1 MDGLPLGLGGRAAPS
16 SSLQV
21 GMPVGPTAGAMPQAL
36 ASLSVTK
43 METATSVAVMTGN
56 AVPSLM
62 VGASVPR
69 RRSRRRERAEAST
82 GGKLAAPKRAWH
94 HRDGM
99 IALETP
105 YFLVEVDGSG
115 LIVRAQRSS
124 REYPDVVTLES
135 DMLCVGAALD
145 QLGRDRRK
153 LLVDLRDGPRRND
166 PAFEETMR
174 RVRPR
179 IFRGFRGAA
188 ILVSTAVGAL
198 QVKRHM
204 REDGVGA
211 EVFHDEGEA
220 LEYLRGQSV
229 RGDAPSSVL
238 GTRRTTQ
245 TGDREGERASWLPER
260 TSSLPERS
268 SQLPERTSS
277 LPERSSQLP
286 ERTSSLPSDSSRER
300 RSRPLVGSLRPNPPE
315 SIDPPTMPSRGSEL
329 PPPPRK
335 T

>member
-1 MDGLPLGLGGRAAPS
+1 
-16 SSLQV
+16 
-21 GMPVGPTAGAMPQAL
+21 
-36 ASLSVTK
+36 
-43 METATSVAVMTGN
+43 
-56 AVPSLM
+56 
-62 VGASVPR
+62 
-69 RRSRRRERAEAST
+69 
-82 GGKLAAPKRAWH
+82 
-94 HRDGM
+94 M

-105 YFLVEVDGSG
+105 YFVVEVDGSG
-115 LIVRAQRSS
+115 MIVRAQRSS

-153 LLVDLRDGPRRND
+153 LIVDLREGPRRND
-166 PAFEETMR
+166 PAFEEVMK

-179 IFRGFRGAA
+179 LFRGFRGAA

-211 EVFHDEGEA
+211 EVFHDEAEA

-238 GTRRTTQ
+238 ATKKPSQAAERAD
-245 TGDREGERASWLPER
+245 GDRGSWLPER
-260 TSSLPERS
+260 TSSLPERP

-277 LPERSSQLP
+277 LPDRPSQLP
-286 ERTSSLPSDSSRER
+286 ERSSSLPSEPSRER
-300 RSRPLVGSLRPNPPE
+300 RSRPLVASVRPNPPE
-315 SIDPPTMPSRGSEL
+315 SLDPPTMLSRGSEL